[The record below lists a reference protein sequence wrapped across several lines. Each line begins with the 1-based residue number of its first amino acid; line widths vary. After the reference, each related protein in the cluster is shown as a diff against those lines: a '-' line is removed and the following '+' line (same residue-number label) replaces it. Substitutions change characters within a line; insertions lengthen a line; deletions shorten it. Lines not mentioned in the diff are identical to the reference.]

1 MGGWVG
7 VVVVTVTWR
16 LRSPN
21 RRPRA
26 HTSTPVNLFFIPIM
40 FTVLGRP
47 AMAARLGPQ
56 PALMVLG
63 DEGSE
68 QEDWA
73 STYLMPRALLLVVA
87 GIHICEGLKPLRSC
101 KPC

>member
-1 MGGWVG
+1 MLQA
-7 VVVVTVTWR
+7 T
-16 LRSPN
+16 L
-21 RRPRA
+21 
-26 HTSTPVNLFFIPIM
+26 
-40 FTVLGRP
+40 LGRP

-87 GIHICEGLKPLRSC
+87 GIHIYARVSNLCVHASPASVPVRSDPMLRN
-101 KPC
+101 PMR